1 MKPFFILIF
10 SCVSLF
16 GFGQRVADVFKT
28 MPGDILPGFTEADK
42 TLILVDTGLKI
53 IPYPLG
59 NIERMKYSDSYLQ
72 LKTSDIG
79 TFQLKLLPLVNNTKI
94 ICVIKTVCGKACDSD
109 IRFYSTQ
116 WEKIDENTLL
126 PPVSAESFFD
136 RQKQGSNEYEYALSL
151 LDVEPLSAV
160 FSDDSDALIL
170 SLNYEAYLSEENI
183 AKIKPFIKQDFIT
196 LHWTKTSFRP

>member
-10 SCVSLF
+10 SCVSVL

-28 MPGDILPGFTEADK
+28 MPADILPGFSEADK
-42 TLILVDTGLKI
+42 TMLLVDTGLRI
-53 IPYPLG
+53 VPYPLG
-59 NIERMKYSDSYLQ
+59 NIEKIKYSDSFLQ

-126 PPVSAESFFD
+126 PTMSAASFFD
-136 RQKQGSNEYEYALSL
+136 KQNQGSKEYEYALSL
-151 LDVEPLSAV
+151 LDVEPVSAV
-160 FSDDSDALIL
+160 FCDDSDDLIL
-170 SLNYEAYLSEENI
+170 TLNYKAYLSEENI

>member
-1 MKPFFILIF
+1 
-10 SCVSLF
+10 
-16 GFGQRVADVFKT
+16 
-28 MPGDILPGFTEADK
+28 ADK

-160 FSDDSDALIL
+160 FSDDSDDLIL

>member
-1 MKPFFILIF
+1 MRLFFILIF
-10 SCVSLF
+10 SCVSVL

-28 MPGDILPGFTEADK
+28 MPADILPGFSEADK
-42 TLILVDTGLKI
+42 TMLLVDTGLRI
-53 IPYPLG
+53 VPYPLG
-59 NIERMKYSDSYLQ
+59 NIEKIKYSDSFLQ

-126 PPVSAESFFD
+126 PTMSAASFFD
-136 RQKQGSNEYEYALSL
+136 KQNQGSKEYEYALSL
-151 LDVEPLSAV
+151 LDVEPVSAV
-160 FSDDSDALIL
+160 FCDDSDDLIL
-170 SLNYEAYLSEENI
+170 TLNYKAYLSEENI

>member
-10 SCVSLF
+10 SCVSVL

-59 NIERMKYSDSYLQ
+59 NIEKIKYSDSYLQ

-116 WEKIDENTLL
+116 WEKINENTLL

-136 RQKQGSNEYEYALSL
+136 RQKQGSNEYEYVLSL
-151 LDVEPLSAV
+151 LDIEPLSAV
-160 FSDDSDALIL
+160 FSDESNDLIL

>member
-160 FSDDSDALIL
+160 FSDDSDDLIL